1 MSDAFNF
8 THQVDADGVL
18 RIIFDTPGQKVNLLS
33 EDMLRAL
40 DRLLEETRNRE
51 EIRAVLFTSAKRGMF
66 IAGMDVEQIAS
77 VNDAYR
83 GAEAARFGQA
93 VFQKIAN
100 LERPSA
106 CAINGTCLGGGTEL
120 ALACSFR
127 VAADRVDLRIGL
139 PEVKLGIIPGFG
151 GTQRLPRLVGVIPS
165 LDLILTGRT
174 LDARRALRIGL
185 VDKVAPEAYVERQ
198 ALGLLRDAL
207 TEGEPAVRRRLRRK
221 PKLIPRLIRA
231 ISPLRRKV
239 LEQARKKTEAK
250 ASPENY
256 PAPFRAIEAIEA
268 ACAQDLPQGLDFE
281 ARLLGELIPTRT
293 SKNLI
298 WLFKSQTA
306 LKNDTGDVRAT
317 PRKIQRAAVLGAGI
331 MGGGIA
337 QLIAD
342 REIPVRLKDLNYD
355 AVLTALAT
363 ANGVWQR
370 KLERRRIDKRELNQ
384 KMAFIAPTLD
394 ATGLTKVDIVLEAVV
409 EDLEIKRRVLADTEQ
424 RIGERTVFATNT
436 SSLPISDIAAGG
448 LHPERVVGLHFFNPV
463 DRMPLVEII
472 AGERSSP
479 EAVATAHAF
488 AIKLGKTP
496 VIVKDGPGFLVN
508 RILTFYLN
516 EALQMLVEGVRMEAL
531 DDAMEKFGM
540 PMGPFALLDQVG
552 LDTAGH
558 VAGVLRAAF
567 GERAG
572 ATVDVLETVT
582 GSGRL
587 GRKNGL
593 GFYLYRSGKR
603 RGPDG
608 EIYNLIGVRESREV
622 PAETLQE
629 RMVLA
634 MVNEAVLC
642 LEEGVVAQPR
652 DIDVAMVMGT
662 GFPPFRGGLLR
673 YADEIGVPV
682 VADRLSRLADAHGGR
697 FRPAKLFSEMVR
709 QQRHFYGPWRQDD
722 AAGPLFRGQ
731 Q

>member
-1 MSDAFNF
+1 MSDAHNF
-8 THQVDADGVL
+8 THRIDSEGVL
-18 RIIFDTPGQKVNLLS
+18 RIVFDTPGQKVNLLS
-33 EDMLRAL
+33 EATLRAL
-40 DRLLEETRNRE
+40 DRLLEETRHRD
-51 EIRAVLFTSAKRGMF
+51 EIRAVLFTSGKHGMF
-66 IAGMDVEQIAS
+66 IAGMDIDQIAS
-77 VNDAYR
+77 VNDAYS

-93 VFQKIAN
+93 VFQKIAD

-127 VAADRVDLRIGL
+127 VAADRADLRIGL

-151 GTQRLPRLVGVIPS
+151 GTQRLPRLVGLIPS

-174 LDARRALRIGL
+174 LDARRARKIGL
-185 VDKVAPEAYVERQ
+185 VDQVAPEAYVERQ
-198 ALGLLRDAL
+198 ALVLLREAL
-207 TEGEPAVRRRLRRK
+207 AEGERAVAGRLRRK
-221 PKLIPRLIRA
+221 QKLIPRLIQVVG
-231 ISPLRRKV
+231 PLRRKA
-239 LEQARKKTEAK
+239 LEQARKKTAAK

-256 PAPFRAIEAIEA
+256 PAPFRAIEAIDA
-268 ACAQDLPQGLDFE
+268 ACTTELQQGLDFE
-281 ARLLGELIPTRT
+281 ARLIGELIPTRT

-298 WLFKSQTA
+298 WLFKSQNA
-306 LKNDTGDVRAT
+306 LKSDTGDVRAT

-355 AVLTALAT
+355 AILTALAT
-363 ANGVWQR
+363 ANNVWRR
-370 KLERRRIDKRELNQ
+370 KLKRRRIDKRELDR
-384 KMAFIAPTLD
+384 KAAFIAPTLD
-394 ATGLTKVDIVLEAVV
+394 DTGLSHVEIVIEAVV
-409 EDLEIKRRVLADTEQ
+409 EDLEIKRRVLADAER

-436 SSLPISDIAAGG
+436 SSIPITDIAAGA

-472 AGERSSP
+472 SGERSSP

-531 DDAMEKFGM
+531 DDSMESFGM

-558 VAGVLRAAF
+558 VAAVLRAAF

-582 GSGRL
+582 GSGRQ
-587 GRKNGL
+587 GRKNGR
-593 GFYLYRSGKR
+593 GFYRYRNGKR
-603 RGPDG
+603 QGADD

-629 RMVLA
+629 RMILA
-634 MVNEAVLC
+634 MVNEAALC
-642 LEEGVVAQPR
+642 LEQGVVAQPR

-682 VADRLSRLADAHGGR
+682 VADRLSRLADAHGER
-697 FRPAKLFSEMVR
+697 FRPAKLFGEMVR
-709 QQRHFYGPWRQDD
+709 QQRHFYGGWRRDN
-722 AAGPLFRGQ
+722 AAGPLFRS
-731 Q
+731 

>member
-1 MSDAFNF
+1 L
-8 THQVDADGVL
+8 TDG
-18 RIIFDTPGQKVNLLS
+18 
-33 EDMLRAL
+33 
-40 DRLLEETRNRE
+40 EES
-51 EIRAVLFTSAKRGMF
+51 V
-66 IAGMDVEQIAS
+66 AG
-77 VNDAYR
+77 
-83 GAEAARFGQA
+83 
-93 VFQKIAN
+93 
-100 LERPSA
+100 
-106 CAINGTCLGGGTEL
+106 
-120 ALACSFR
+120 
-127 VAADRVDLRIGL
+127 
-139 PEVKLGIIPGFG
+139 
-151 GTQRLPRLVGVIPS
+151 
-165 LDLILTGRT
+165 
-174 LDARRALRIGL
+174 
-185 VDKVAPEAYVERQ
+185 
-198 ALGLLRDAL
+198 
-207 TEGEPAVRRRLRRK
+207 RLRRK
-221 PKLIPRLIRA
+221 RKLFARLAESIG
-231 ISPLRRKV
+231 PLRRKV
-239 LEQARKKTEAK
+239 VEQARKKIEAK

-268 ACAQDLPQGLDFE
+268 ACTQDMQQGLDFE

-306 LKNDTGDVRAT
+306 LKGDTGDVRAT
-317 PRKIQRAAVLGAGI
+317 PRKIHRTAVLGAGI

-337 QLIAD
+337 QLVAD

-355 AVLTALAT
+355 AILTALAT
-363 ANGVWQR
+363 ANSVWQR
-370 KLERRRIDKRELNQ
+370 KLKRRRIDKRELAQ

-394 ATGLTKVDIVLEAVV
+394 ATGLSRADIVVEAVV

-424 RIGERTVFATNT
+424 RVGERTVFATNT
-436 SSLPISDIAAGG
+436 SSIPITDIAAGA

-488 AIKLGKTP
+488 AIRLGKTP

-531 DDAMEKFGM
+531 DEAMEKFGM

-558 VAGVLRAAF
+558 VASVLRAAF

-582 GSGRL
+582 ASGRL
-587 GRKNGL
+587 GRKNGK
-593 GFYLYRSGKR
+593 GFYLYRNGKR
-603 RGPDG
+603 RGTDG
-608 EIYNLIGVRESREV
+608 EIYDLVGARESREV
-622 PAETLQE
+622 PGETLQE
-629 RMVLA
+629 RMILA
-634 MVNEAVLC
+634 MVNESVLC

-697 FRPAKLFSEMVR
+697 FRPAGLFGEMVR
-709 QQRHFYGPWRQDD
+709 EQRHFYGPWRQDD
-722 AAGPLFRGQ
+722 SAGPLFRRPR
-731 Q
+731 

>member
-1 MSDAFNF
+1 MTEATINFN
-8 THQVDADGVL
+8 HRVDGEGVL
-18 RIIFDTPGQKVNLLS
+18 HVTFDTAGQKVNLLS
-33 EDMLRAL
+33 EQTLRAL
-40 DRLLEETRNRE
+40 DRLLEETRNRDDV
-51 EIRAVLFTSAKRGMF
+51 RAVLFGSAKPGMF
-66 IAGMDVEQIAS
+66 IAGMDVEQIAA

-93 VFQKIAN
+93 VFQKIAD
-100 LERPSA
+100 LERPSV

-120 ALACSFR
+120 ALACTFR
-127 VAADRVDLRIGL
+127 IAADRADLRIGL

-151 GTQRLPRLVGVIPS
+151 GTQRLPRLVGLIPA

-174 LDARRALRIGL
+174 IDGRRARRIGL
-185 VDKVAPEAYVERQ
+185 VDQVVPEAYLGSQALALLRQ
-198 ALGLLRDAL
+198 AIADGQS
-207 TEGEPAVRRRLRRK
+207 AVLSRIRRK
-221 PKLIPRLIRA
+221 QKVFPRLVR
-231 ISPLRRKV
+231 SVGPLRRKV
-239 LEQARKKTEAK
+239 LEQARKKTSAK
-250 ASPENY
+250 ASPDDY
-256 PAPFRAIEAIEA
+256 PAPFRAIEAIDA
-268 ACAQDLPQGLDFE
+268 ACTQDLQQGLDFE
-281 ARLLGELIPTRT
+281 ARLLGELVPTRT

-306 LKNDTGDVRAT
+306 LKSDTGEIRAT
-317 PRKIQRAAVLGAGI
+317 PRKIHRAAVLGAGI

-337 QLIAD
+337 QLVAD

-355 AVLTALAT
+355 AILTALAT
-363 ANGVWQR
+363 ANGVWRR
-370 KLERRRIDKRELNQ
+370 KLERRRIDKRELAQ
-384 KMAFIAPTLD
+384 RMAFIAPTLD
-394 ATGLTKVDIVLEAVV
+394 GSGLARVDIVIEAVV
-409 EDLEIKRRVLADTEQ
+409 EDIEIKRRVLADTEQ
-424 RIGERTVFATNT
+424 RVGDRTVFATNT
-436 SSLPISDIAAGG
+436 SSLPITDIAAGSR
-448 LHPERVVGLHFFNPV
+448 HPERVVGLHFFNPV

-531 DDAMEKFGM
+531 DSAMEKFGM

-572 ATVDVLETVT
+572 ATVDVLETVI

-587 GRKNGL
+587 GRKNGK
-593 GFYLYRSGKR
+593 GFYQYRNGKR
-603 RGPDG
+603 RGTDN
-608 EIYNLIGVRESREV
+608 EIYALIGARDSREV

-634 MVNEAVLC
+634 MINEAVLC

-673 YADEIGVPV
+673 HADEIGVPV

-697 FRPAKLFSEMVR
+697 FRPAALFGEMVR
-709 QQRHFYGPWRQDD
+709 QQRHFYGQWRQEN
-722 AAGPLFRGQ
+722 APGPLFGG
-731 Q
+731 

>member
-1 MSDAFNF
+1 MSEAHNF
-8 THQVDADGVL
+8 THRVDAEGVL
-18 RIIFDTPGQKVNLLS
+18 WIVFDTPGQKVNLLS
-33 EDMLRAL
+33 EATLKEL
-40 DRLLEETRNRE
+40 DRLLEGARHRD
-51 EIRAVLFTSAKRGMF
+51 EIRAVLFTSAKSGMF
-66 IAGMDVEQIAS
+66 IAGMDIEQIAS
-77 VNDAYR
+77 VDDAYR

-93 VFQKIAN
+93 VFQKIAD

-106 CAINGTCLGGGTEL
+106 CAINGTCLGGGTEM

-127 VAADRVDLRIGL
+127 VAADRADLRIGL

-151 GTQRLPRLVGVIPS
+151 GTQRLPRLVGLIPS
-165 LDLILTGRT
+165 LDLILAGRT
-174 LDARRALRIGL
+174 LDARRAYKIGL
-185 VDKVAPEAYVERQ
+185 VDQVAPEAYVERQ
-198 ALGLLRDAL
+198 ALALLREAVA
-207 TEGEPAVRRRLRRK
+207 EGESVVAGRLRRK
-221 PKLIPRLIRA
+221 QKLVPRLIQA
-231 ISPLRRKV
+231 VGPLRRKA
-239 LEQARKKTEAK
+239 LEQARKRTAAK
-250 ASPENY
+250 VSPENY
-256 PAPFRAIEAIEA
+256 PAPFRAIEAIDA
-268 ACAQDLPQGLDFE
+268 ACTQELQQGLDFE
-281 ARLLGELIPTRT
+281 ARLIGELIPTRT

-317 PRKIQRAAVLGAGI
+317 PRTIHRAAVLGAGI

-337 QLIAD
+337 QLVAD
-342 REIPVRLKDLNYD
+342 REVPVRLKDLNYE
-355 AVLTALAT
+355 AILTALAT
-363 ANGVWQR
+363 ANAVWRR
-370 KLERRRIDKRELNQ
+370 KLKRRRIDKRELNQ

-394 ATGLTKVDIVLEAVV
+394 DTGLSHVDIVLEAVV
-409 EDLEIKRRVLADTEQ
+409 EDLEIKRRVLADTE
-424 RIGERTVFATNT
+424 RRVGERTVFATNT
-436 SSLPISDIAAGG
+436 SSLPITDIAAGAMR
-448 LHPERVVGLHFFNPV
+448 PERVVGLHFFNPV

-479 EAVATAHAF
+479 EALVTAHAF

-531 DDAMEKFGM
+531 DDSMEQFGM
-540 PMGPFALLDQVG
+540 PMGPFALLDQIG

-582 GSGRL
+582 GSGRQ
-587 GRKNGL
+587 GRKNGR
-593 GFYLYRSGKR
+593 GFYRYRNGKR
-603 RGPDG
+603 HGADG
-608 EIYNLIGVRESREV
+608 EIYNLIGTREPREV

-629 RMVLA
+629 RMILA
-634 MVNEAVLC
+634 MVNEAALC

-697 FRPAKLFSEMVR
+697 FRPANLFGEMVR
-709 QQRHFYGPWRQDD
+709 QQRRFYGAWRQDN
-722 AAGPLFRGQ
+722 AAGPLFRG
-731 Q
+731 